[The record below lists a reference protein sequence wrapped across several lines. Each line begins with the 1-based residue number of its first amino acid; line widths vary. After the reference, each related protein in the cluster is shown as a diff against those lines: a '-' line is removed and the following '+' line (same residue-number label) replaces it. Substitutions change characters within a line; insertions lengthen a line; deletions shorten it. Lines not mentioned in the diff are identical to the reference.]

1 MRTKLSL
8 LALAILVLLAFSP
21 MQSSKAQIK
30 QPNETNKIHMYSKP
44 AIVRIISGYI
54 GKWEWQNR
62 TYDTQNLS
70 SGSGFIINP
79 SGYILTNAHVVSDI
93 KEGDDAG
100 KQSLFVALI
109 QQLLQARNIPI
120 TNQSISEGARVLNQT
135 GYRLLSFQRV
145 NFVFLQSGNRFPY
158 EIKSYGAP

>member
-1 MRTKLSL
+1 MRTKLSF
-8 LALAILVLLAFSP
+8 LALAFLVLLAFSP
-21 MQSSKAQIK
+21 VPSITKAQPK

-62 TYDTQNLS
+62 NFDTQNLS

-100 KQSLFVALI
+100 KQGLFVNLI
-109 QQLLQARNIPI
+109 QELLRARNLPI
-120 TNQSISEGARVLNQT
+120 TSQNIQQGAQYLNQT
-135 GYRLLSFQRV
+135 G
-145 NFVFLQSGNRFPY
+145 
-158 EIKSYGAP
+158 A

>member
-1 MRTKLSL
+1 MKTKLSF
-8 LALAILVLLAFSP
+8 LALAFLVLLAFSP
-21 MQSSKAQIK
+21 VPSSSKAQIK

-62 TYDTQNLS
+62 SYDTQNLS

-100 KQSLFVALI
+100 KQGLYVI
-109 QQLLQARNIPI
+109 LLQDLLRAAGKAIN
-120 TNQSISEGARVLNQT
+120 NQSLQFADQVVKQNGGARLA
-135 GYRLLSFQRV
+135 SFRRI
-145 NFVFLQSGNRFPY
+145 NLVFLQSGNQFPY
-158 EIKSYGAP
+158 EIK

>member
-30 QPNETNKIHMYSKP
+30 QPNETNKIHMSSKP

-54 GKWEWQNR
+54 GKWAWQNN
-62 TYDTQNLS
+62 TYDTTNLS

-100 KQSLFVALI
+100 KQGLFVELI
-109 QQLLQARNIPI
+109 QQLLRAKGLQV
-120 TNQSISEGARVLNQT
+120 TNQTIQQGAAYLNQT
-135 GYRLLSFQRV
+135 GARLVSFQR
-145 NFVFLQSGNRFPY
+145 
-158 EIKSYGAP
+158 I